1 MTYNVESRLKRPLK
15 RHKLNPTKTHSYIA
29 LWRYCFL
36 FLFKFDKL
44 ILRVRLALLLQM
56 ELRYQIEWQT
66 SWLWRI

>member
-1 MTYNVESRLKRPLK
+1 L
-15 RHKLNPTKTHSYIA
+15 
-29 LWRYCFL
+29 F